1 MLGGHAILKTALWV
15 PFLFGFAGFLMSGI
29 VLVLDNVLDSRQE
42 TMSPSW
48 QKVIIGISLFSGQ
61 YFLSGLISHAG
72 FHSPIIDI
80 VMKSIAGFGQIVLDL
95 SFAGLFLSLATA
107 IAGPLAEIYLINY
120 PHLYQYTMPDV
131 LGIPMWI
138 PYVYCLGAPAV
149 ANLARRI
156 NSDKKMR

>member
-1 MLGGHAILKTALWV
+1 MKTALWV